1 MEPDPAT
8 LPTHDPLA
16 AEVTMD
22 AFVPIDLR
30 VGKILTCVPV
40 KGSDKILDITV
51 DLGPLGTRRIF
62 SGLAK
67 SVRPSILVG
76 KHVIVFANLKPRKM
90 RFGVCEGMLL
100 AAGPSDG
107 ELTIAEL
114 NAGSNPGDRVG

>member
-8 LPTHDPLA
+8 
-16 AEVTMD
+16 
-22 AFVPIDLR
+22 
-30 VGKILTCVPV
+30 LTCVPV
-40 KGSDKILDITV
+40 KGSDKTLDITV

-90 RFGVCEGMLL
+90 RFGVSEGMLL